1 MHILSLLKIN
11 IYGIIKKVE
20 TTAIK
25 YYNFYFQEGKEMSFC
40 KYCGRQLQDGEICNC
55 QQTQQPVGGT
65 AQPQQEFNQQA
76 AQQTFQQGTA
86 QQTFQQG
93 AGQQTYQQ
101 AQQGFNQQQ
110 ASQQMDAV
118 KKAGANAALDYVNVL
133 KGLFTS
139 PVETVSAFV
148 AKANVI
154 MIAILIGGQAII
166 NMLTRLFDMLI
177 ANSKAKVT
185 TGSKELDSL
194 LSSYYSS
201 YTNTKPYPVG
211 SIFKNMLLEILLVA
225 VAAAVIALVVML
237 LAKAFNKANV
247 TYMQGL
253 AVYAIT
259 AVLGIPA
266 ELLSWVTGL
275 TSVGFI
281 DRISSCVTVFS
292 NVAGY
297 AFVYIAIRALCKDE
311 KKIPLIMAISYVAV
325 NFLTWV
331 LRLMF

>member
-1 MHILSLLKIN
+1 MLKIN

-20 TTAIK
+20 TTTIQ

-40 KYCGRQLQDGEICNC
+40 KYCGRQLQDGEVCTC
-55 QQTQQPVGGT
+55 QQAQQPAGT
-65 AQPQQEFNQQA
+65 AQPQQGFNQQA
-76 AQQTFQQGTA
+76 A

-201 YTNTKPYPVG
+201 YTNTKPYSAG

-266 ELLSWVTGL
+266 ELLNWVTGL

>member
-1 MHILSLLKIN
+1 
-11 IYGIIKKVE
+11 
-20 TTAIK
+20 
-25 YYNFYFQEGKEMSFC
+25 MSFC
-40 KYCGRQLQDGEICNC
+40 KYCGKQLQDGEVCTC
-55 QQTQQPVGGT
+55 QQAQQSAGA
-65 AQPQQEFNQQA
+65 AQPQQGFNQQ
-76 AQQTFQQGTA
+76 
-86 QQTFQQG
+86 

-133 KGLFTS
+133 KGVFTS

-201 YTNTKPYPVG
+201 YTNTKPYPAG

-297 AFVYIAIRALCKDE
+297 AFVYIAIRALCNDE

>member
-1 MHILSLLKIN
+1 
-11 IYGIIKKVE
+11 
-20 TTAIK
+20 
-25 YYNFYFQEGKEMSFC
+25 MSFC
-40 KYCGRQLQDGEICNC
+40 KYCGRQLQDGEVCTC
-55 QQTQQPVGGT
+55 QQAQQPAGA

-76 AQQTFQQGTA
+76 AQQPAGAA

-93 AGQQTYQQ
+93 AGQQTY
-101 AQQGFNQQQ
+101 QQGFNQQQ

-201 YTNTKPYPVG
+201 YTNTKPYPAG

-225 VAAAVIALVVML
+225 VAAVVIALVVML

>member
-1 MHILSLLKIN
+1 MLKIN

-20 TTAIK
+20 TTTIQ

-40 KYCGRQLQDGEICNC
+40 KYCGRQLQDGEVCTC
-55 QQTQQPVGGT
+55 QQAQQSAGA
-65 AQPQQEFNQQA
+65 AQPQQGFNQQA
-76 AQQTFQQGTA
+76 A

-101 AQQGFNQQQ
+101 AQQGFNQQL

-118 KKAGANAALDYVNVL
+118 KKAGAYAALDYVNVL
-133 KGLFTS
+133 KGVFTS

-201 YTNTKPYPVG
+201 YTNTKPYPAG

>member
-1 MHILSLLKIN
+1 
-11 IYGIIKKVE
+11 
-20 TTAIK
+20 
-25 YYNFYFQEGKEMSFC
+25 MSFC
-40 KYCGRQLQDGEICNC
+40 KYCGRQLQDGEVCTC
-55 QQTQQPVGGT
+55 QQAQQPAGA
-65 AQPQQEFNQQA
+65 AQPQQEFNQQPAGA
-76 AQQTFQQGTA
+76 AQQTFQQTFQQGAA

-93 AGQQTYQQ
+93 AGQQTY
-101 AQQGFNQQQ
+101 QQGFNQQQ

-201 YTNTKPYPVG
+201 YTNTKPYPAG

-225 VAAAVIALVVML
+225 VAAAVIALAVML
-237 LAKAFNKANV
+237 LAKVFNKANV

>member
-1 MHILSLLKIN
+1 
-11 IYGIIKKVE
+11 
-20 TTAIK
+20 
-25 YYNFYFQEGKEMSFC
+25 
-40 KYCGRQLQDGEICNC
+40 
-55 QQTQQPVGGT
+55 
-65 AQPQQEFNQQA
+65 
-76 AQQTFQQGTA
+76 
-86 QQTFQQG
+86 
-93 AGQQTYQQ
+93 
-101 AQQGFNQQQ
+101 
-110 ASQQMDAV
+110 
-118 KKAGANAALDYVNVL
+118 
-133 KGLFTS
+133 
-139 PVETVSAFV
+139 
-148 AKANVI
+148 

-201 YTNTKPYPVG
+201 YTNTKPYPAG

-247 TYMQGL
+247 TYMQCL

>member
-1 MHILSLLKIN
+1 
-11 IYGIIKKVE
+11 
-20 TTAIK
+20 
-25 YYNFYFQEGKEMSFC
+25 MSFC
-40 KYCGRQLQDGEICNC
+40 KYCGRQLQDGEVCTC
-55 QQTQQPVGGT
+55 QQAQQSAGA

-76 AQQTFQQGTA
+76 A

-194 LSSYYSS
+194 L
-201 YTNTKPYPVG
+201 NTKPYPAG

>member
-11 IYGIIKKVE
+11 IYGIIKKVK
-20 TTAIK
+20 TTTIQ
-25 YYNFYFQEGKEMSFC
+25 YFNFYFQEGKEMSFC
-40 KYCGRQLQDGEICNC
+40 KYCGRQLQDGEVCTC
-55 QQTQQPVGGT
+55 QQAQQSAGA
-65 AQPQQEFNQQA
+65 AQPQQGFNQQ
-76 AQQTFQQGTA
+76 
-86 QQTFQQG
+86 

-201 YTNTKPYPVG
+201 YTNTKPYPAG

>member
-1 MHILSLLKIN
+1 MLKIN

-20 TTAIK
+20 TTTIQ

-40 KYCGRQLQDGEICNC
+40 KYCGKQLQDGEVCTC
-55 QQTQQPVGGT
+55 QQ
-65 AQPQQEFNQQA
+65 AQQEFNQQA
-76 AQQTFQQGTA
+76 A

-110 ASQQMDAV
+110 ASQQMEAV

-201 YTNTKPYPVG
+201 YTNTKPYPAG

>member
-20 TTAIK
+20 TTTIQ

-40 KYCGRQLQDGEICNC
+40 KYCGRQLQDGEVCTC
-55 QQTQQPVGGT
+55 QQAQQPAGA
-65 AQPQQEFNQQA
+65 AQPQQGFNQQA
-76 AQQTFQQGTA
+76 AQQTFQQG
-86 QQTFQQG
+86 
-93 AGQQTYQQ
+93 AGQQ
-101 AQQGFNQQQ
+101 AQQNAYQQQ
-110 ASQQMDAV
+110 SSQQMDAV

-201 YTNTKPYPVG
+201 YTNTKPYPAG

>member
-11 IYGIIKKVE
+11 IYGIIKKVK
-20 TTAIK
+20 TTTIQ
-25 YYNFYFQEGKEMSFC
+25 YFNFYFQEGKEMSFC
-40 KYCGRQLQDGEICNC
+40 KYCGRQLQDGEVCTC
-55 QQTQQPVGGT
+55 QQAQQSAGA
-65 AQPQQEFNQQA
+65 AQPQQA
-76 AQQTFQQGTA
+76 A

-101 AQQGFNQQQ
+101 TQQGFNQQQ

-259 AVLGIPA
+259 AVLGITA

>member
-20 TTAIK
+20 TTTIQ

-40 KYCGRQLQDGEICNC
+40 KYCGRQLQDGEVCTC
-55 QQTQQPVGGT
+55 QQAQQSAGA
-65 AQPQQEFNQQA
+65 AQP
-76 AQQTFQQGTA
+76 

-101 AQQGFNQQQ
+101 TQQGFNQQQ

-201 YTNTKPYPVG
+201 YTNTKPYPAG

>member
-1 MHILSLLKIN
+1 MLKIN

-93 AGQQTYQQ
+93 AG
-101 AQQGFNQQQ
+101 QQGFNQQQ

-201 YTNTKPYPVG
+201 YTNTKPYPAG

>member
-1 MHILSLLKIN
+1 MLKIN

-20 TTAIK
+20 TTTIQ

-40 KYCGRQLQDGEICNC
+40 KYCGKQLQDGEVCTC
-55 QQTQQPVGGT
+55 QQAQQSAGA
-65 AQPQQEFNQQA
+65 AQPQQEFNQQSAGA
-76 AQQTFQQGTA
+76 AQPQQGFNQQAA

-110 ASQQMDAV
+110 ASQQMEAV

-201 YTNTKPYPVG
+201 YTNTKPYPAG

>member
-1 MHILSLLKIN
+1 MLKIN

-20 TTAIK
+20 TTTIQ

-40 KYCGRQLQDGEICNC
+40 KYCGRQLQDGEVCTC
-55 QQTQQPVGGT
+55 QQAQQPAGA

-76 AQQTFQQGTA
+76 AQQPAGAAQQTFQQGAA

-93 AGQQTYQQ
+93 AGQQTY
-101 AQQGFNQQQ
+101 QQGFNQQQ

-201 YTNTKPYPVG
+201 YTNTKPYQQAQY
-211 SIFKNMLLEILLVA
+211 SR
-225 VAAAVIALVVML
+225 
-237 LAKAFNKANV
+237 
-247 TYMQGL
+247 T
-253 AVYAIT
+253 
-259 AVLGIPA
+259 
-266 ELLSWVTGL
+266 
-275 TSVGFI
+275 
-281 DRISSCVTVFS
+281 C
-292 NVAGY
+292 
-297 AFVYIAIRALCKDE
+297 
-311 KKIPLIMAISYVAV
+311 
-325 NFLTWV
+325 FLKFFW
-331 LRLMF
+331 

>member
-1 MHILSLLKIN
+1 MTIVENKYIW
-11 IYGIIKKVE
+11 YYKKVE
-20 TTAIK
+20 TTTIQ

-40 KYCGRQLQDGEICNC
+40 KYCGRQLQDGEVCTC
-55 QQTQQPVGGT
+55 QQAQQPAGA

-76 AQQTFQQGTA
+76 AQQPAGAA

-93 AGQQTYQQ
+93 AGQQTY
-101 AQQGFNQQQ
+101 QQGFNQQQ

-118 KKAGANAALDYVNVL
+118 KKAGANAAIDYVNVL

-201 YTNTKPYPVG
+201 YTNTKPYPAG

>member
-1 MHILSLLKIN
+1 MLKIN

-20 TTAIK
+20 TTTIQ

-40 KYCGRQLQDGEICNC
+40 KYCGRQLQDGEVCTC
-55 QQTQQPVGGT
+55 QQAQQSAGA

-76 AQQTFQQGTA
+76 A
-86 QQTFQQG
+86 
-93 AGQQTYQQ
+93 QQTYQQ

-110 ASQQMDAV
+110 ASQQMEAV

-201 YTNTKPYPVG
+201 YTNTKPYPAG

>member
-11 IYGIIKKVE
+11 IYGIIKKVK
-20 TTAIK
+20 TTTIQ
-25 YYNFYFQEGKEMSFC
+25 YFNFYFQEGKEMSFC
-40 KYCGRQLQDGEICNC
+40 KYCGRQLQDGEVCTC
-55 QQTQQPVGGT
+55 QQAQQSAGA
-65 AQPQQEFNQQA
+65 AQPQQA
-76 AQQTFQQGTA
+76 A

-101 AQQGFNQQQ
+101 TQQGFNQQQ

-201 YTNTKPYPVG
+201 YTNTKPYPAG

-247 TYMQGL
+247 TYMKGL

>member
-1 MHILSLLKIN
+1 MLKIN

-20 TTAIK
+20 TTTIQ

-55 QQTQQPVGGT
+55 QQTQQPVGGA

-201 YTNTKPYPVG
+201 YTNTKPYPAG

>member
-1 MHILSLLKIN
+1 
-11 IYGIIKKVE
+11 
-20 TTAIK
+20 
-25 YYNFYFQEGKEMSFC
+25 MSFC
-40 KYCGRQLQDGEICNC
+40 KYCGRQLQDGEVCTC
-55 QQTQQPVGGT
+55 QQAQQPAGA

-76 AQQTFQQGTA
+76 AQQPAGAA

-154 MIAILIGGQAII
+154 MIAILIGCQAII

-201 YTNTKPYPVG
+201 YTNTKPYPAG

-225 VAAAVIALVVML
+225 VAAAVIALAVML
-237 LAKAFNKANV
+237 LAKVFNKANV

>member
-1 MHILSLLKIN
+1 MLKIN
-11 IYGIIKKVE
+11 IYGIIKKVK
-20 TTAIK
+20 TTTIQ
-25 YYNFYFQEGKEMSFC
+25 YFNFYFQEGKEMSFC
-40 KYCGRQLQDGEICNC
+40 KYCGRQLQDGEVCTC
-55 QQTQQPVGGT
+55 QQAQQSAGA
-65 AQPQQEFNQQA
+65 AQPQQGFNQQ
-76 AQQTFQQGTA
+76 
-86 QQTFQQG
+86 

-133 KGLFTS
+133 KGVFTS

-201 YTNTKPYPVG
+201 YTNTKPYPAG

>member
-1 MHILSLLKIN
+1 MLKIN
-11 IYGIIKKVE
+11 IYVIIKKVE
-20 TTAIK
+20 TTTIQ

-40 KYCGRQLQDGEICNC
+40 KYCGRQLQDGEVCTC
-55 QQTQQPVGGT
+55 QQAQQPAGT
-65 AQPQQEFNQQA
+65 AQPQQGFNQQA
-76 AQQTFQQGTA
+76 A

-201 YTNTKPYPVG
+201 YTNTKPYPAG

>member
-1 MHILSLLKIN
+1 MKRSICKIFKTEPAQPAN
-11 IYGIIKKVE
+11 PTQPASSE
-20 TTAIK
+20 TAVTPADNNTQPETAA
-25 YYNFYFQEGKEMSFC
+25 QTPVTPA
-40 KYCGRQLQDGEICNC
+40 QTPVT
-55 QQTQQPVGGT
+55 QTQVAQTPVR
-65 AQPQQEFNQQA
+65 QQQA
-76 AQQTFQQGTA
+76 AQQPAGAA

-93 AGQQTYQQ
+93 AGQQTY
-101 AQQGFNQQQ
+101 QQGFNQQQ

-201 YTNTKPYPVG
+201 YTNTKPYPAG

>member
-1 MHILSLLKIN
+1 MLKIN

-20 TTAIK
+20 TTTIQ

-40 KYCGRQLQDGEICNC
+40 KYCGRQLQDGEVCTC
-55 QQTQQPVGGT
+55 QQAQQPAGT
-65 AQPQQEFNQQA
+65 AQPQQGFNQQA
-76 AQQTFQQGTA
+76 A

-110 ASQQMDAV
+110 ASQQMEAV

-201 YTNTKPYPVG
+201 YTNTKPYPAG
-211 SIFKNMLLEILLVA
+211 SIFKNMLLEILLVV

-281 DRISSCVTVFS
+281 DRVSSCVTVFS
-292 NVAGY
+292 DVAGY

>member
-1 MHILSLLKIN
+1 
-11 IYGIIKKVE
+11 
-20 TTAIK
+20 
-25 YYNFYFQEGKEMSFC
+25 MSFC
-40 KYCGRQLQDGEICNC
+40 KYCGRQLQDGEVCTC
-55 QQTQQPVGGT
+55 QQAQQSAGA
-65 AQPQQEFNQQA
+65 AQPQQA
-76 AQQTFQQGTA
+76 A

-101 AQQGFNQQQ
+101 TQQGFNQQQ

-225 VAAAVIALVVML
+225 VAAAGNVLVVMFF
-237 LAKAFNKANV
+237 ANAFNKANV

>member
-1 MHILSLLKIN
+1 MLKIN

-20 TTAIK
+20 TTTIQ

-40 KYCGRQLQDGEICNC
+40 KYCGRQLQDGEVCTC
-55 QQTQQPVGGT
+55 QQAQQPAGA

-76 AQQTFQQGTA
+76 AQQPAGAA

-93 AGQQTYQQ
+93 AGQQTY
-101 AQQGFNQQQ
+101 QQGFNQQQ

-118 KKAGANAALDYVNVL
+118 KKAGANAAIDYVNVL

-201 YTNTKPYPVG
+201 YTNTKPYPAG

>member
-1 MHILSLLKIN
+1 MFTIN

-93 AGQQTYQQ
+93 AGQQT
-101 AQQGFNQQQ
+101 QQGFNQQQ

-201 YTNTKPYPVG
+201 YTNTKPYPAG

>member
-1 MHILSLLKIN
+1 MLKIN

-20 TTAIK
+20 TTTIQ
-25 YYNFYFQEGKEMSFC
+25 YYNFYFQEGKEMRFC
-40 KYCGRQLQDGEICNC
+40 KYCGRQLQDGEVCTC
-55 QQTQQPVGGT
+55 QQAQQSAGA

-76 AQQTFQQGTA
+76 A

-118 KKAGANAALDYVNVL
+118 KKAVANAALDYVNVL

-154 MIAILIGGQAII
+154 MIAILIVGQAII

-185 TGSKELDSL
+185 TGSKELDRL

-201 YTNTKPYPVG
+201 YTNTKPYPAG

>member
-1 MHILSLLKIN
+1 MLKIN

-20 TTAIK
+20 TTTIQ

-40 KYCGRQLQDGEICNC
+40 KYCGKQLQDGEVCTC
-55 QQTQQPVGGT
+55 QQAQQSAGA
-65 AQPQQEFNQQA
+65 AQPQQE
-76 AQQTFQQGTA
+76 
-86 QQTFQQG
+86 
-93 AGQQTYQQ
+93 AGQQTY
-101 AQQGFNQQQ
+101 QQGFNQQQ
-110 ASQQMDAV
+110 ASQQMEAV

-201 YTNTKPYPVG
+201 YTNTKPYPAG

>member
-1 MHILSLLKIN
+1 MLKIN

-20 TTAIK
+20 TTTIQ

-40 KYCGRQLQDGEICNC
+40 KYCGRQLQDGEVCTC
-55 QQTQQPVGGT
+55 QQAQQSAGA

-76 AQQTFQQGTA
+76 A

-110 ASQQMDAV
+110 ASQLRKVLIHPSIIWQSAQQMDAV

-201 YTNTKPYPVG
+201 YTNTKPYPAG

-325 NFLTWV
+325 NFL
-331 LRLMF
+331 

>member
-11 IYGIIKKVE
+11 IYGIMKKVE
-20 TTAIK
+20 TTTIQ

-40 KYCGRQLQDGEICNC
+40 KYCGRQLQDGEVCTC
-55 QQTQQPVGGT
+55 QQAQQPAGA
-65 AQPQQEFNQQA
+65 AQPQQGFNQQA
-76 AQQTFQQGTA
+76 A

-201 YTNTKPYPVG
+201 YTNTKPYPAG

-247 TYMQGL
+247 TYMQCL

>member
-1 MHILSLLKIN
+1 MLKIN

-20 TTAIK
+20 TTTIQ

-40 KYCGRQLQDGEICNC
+40 KYCGRQLQDGEVCTC
-55 QQTQQPVGGT
+55 QQ
-65 AQPQQEFNQQA
+65 QPQQAPVQQA
-76 AQQTFQQGTA
+76 APQQTMGGAA
-86 QQTFQQG
+86 QP
-93 AGQQTYQQ
+93 
-101 AQQGFNQQQ
+101 QQGFNQQQ
-110 ASQQMDAV
+110 AYQQAPQQAS
-118 KKAGANAALDYVNVL
+118 KPAGPNPATEYLGIL
-133 KGLFTS
+133 KGVFTS

-201 YTNTKPYPVG
+201 YTNTKPYSAG
-211 SIFKNMLLEILLVA
+211 SIFKNMFLEILLVA

>member
-11 IYGIIKKVE
+11 IYGIIKKVK
-20 TTAIK
+20 TTTIQ
-25 YYNFYFQEGKEMSFC
+25 YFNFYFQEGKEMSFC
-40 KYCGRQLQDGEICNC
+40 KYCGRQLQDGEVCTC
-55 QQTQQPVGGT
+55 QQAQQSAGT
-65 AQPQQEFNQQA
+65 AQPQQGFNQQA
-76 AQQTFQQGTA
+76 AQQTFK
-86 QQTFQQG
+86 QG

>member
-1 MHILSLLKIN
+1 
-11 IYGIIKKVE
+11 
-20 TTAIK
+20 
-25 YYNFYFQEGKEMSFC
+25 MSFC
-40 KYCGRQLQDGEICNC
+40 KYCGKQLQDGEVCTC
-55 QQTQQPVGGT
+55 QQAQQSAGA
-65 AQPQQEFNQQA
+65 AQPQQGFNQQ
-76 AQQTFQQGTA
+76 
-86 QQTFQQG
+86 

-133 KGLFTS
+133 KGVFTS

-201 YTNTKPYPVG
+201 YTNTKPYPAG

-247 TYMQGL
+247 TYMQSL

>member
-1 MHILSLLKIN
+1 
-11 IYGIIKKVE
+11 
-20 TTAIK
+20 
-25 YYNFYFQEGKEMSFC
+25 MSFC
-40 KYCGRQLQDGEICNC
+40 KYCGRQLQDGEVCTC
-55 QQTQQPVGGT
+55 QQAQQPAGA

-76 AQQTFQQGTA
+76 AQQPAGAA

-93 AGQQTYQQ
+93 AGQQTY
-101 AQQGFNQQQ
+101 QQGFNQQQ

-201 YTNTKPYPVG
+201 YTNTKPYPAG

-281 DRISSCVTVFS
+281 DRISSCVIVFS

>member
-1 MHILSLLKIN
+1 
-11 IYGIIKKVE
+11 
-20 TTAIK
+20 
-25 YYNFYFQEGKEMSFC
+25 MSFC
-40 KYCGRQLQDGEICNC
+40 KYCGRQLQDGEVCTC
-55 QQTQQPVGGT
+55 QQAQQSAGA
-65 AQPQQEFNQQA
+65 AQPQQGFNQQA
-76 AQQTFQQGTA
+76 A

-194 LSSYYSS
+194 LSSYY
-201 YTNTKPYPVG
+201 
-211 SIFKNMLLEILLVA
+211 LLFCYCLH
-225 VAAAVIALVVML
+225 
-237 LAKAFNKANV
+237 FR
-247 TYMQGL
+247 
-253 AVYAIT
+253 
-259 AVLGIPA
+259 A
-266 ELLSWVTGL
+266 EEATR
-275 TSVGFI
+275 
-281 DRISSCVTVFS
+281 RI
-292 NVAGY
+292 
-297 AFVYIAIRALCKDE
+297 
-311 KKIPLIMAISYVAV
+311 
-325 NFLTWV
+325 
-331 LRLMF
+331 